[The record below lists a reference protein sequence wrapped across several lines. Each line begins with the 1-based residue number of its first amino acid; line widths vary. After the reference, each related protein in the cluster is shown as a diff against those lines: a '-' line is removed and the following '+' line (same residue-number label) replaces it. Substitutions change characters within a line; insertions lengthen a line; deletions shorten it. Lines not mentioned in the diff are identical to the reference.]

1 MTDRYVTLLGAEQV
15 QSAANTMSSAADRM
29 QSAASSIDDAVR
41 RHRDILD
48 EWISRFEL
56 AAQATSPLA
65 KPDVDVDFQIRLSE
79 LLDSIEALKGPYP
92 APAERGEYAAQTALF
107 DLYQAADAVKRSSQ
121 S

>member
-29 QSAASSIDDAVR
+29 QSAASSIDDAVC

-48 EWISRFEL
+48 EWINRFERAMQPAQPPYLLISL
-56 AAQATSPLA
+56 A
-65 KPDVDVDFQIRLSE
+65 E
-79 LLDSIEALKGPYP
+79 LLDKIETLKGPYP

-107 DLYQAADAVKRSSQ
+107 DLYQSADAIKRSAQ
-121 S
+121 P